1 MLNADQEKAKT
12 KIFQFLS
19 QENPNKIFL
28 LEGPAGTGKT
38 FLITHIF
45 KQMRGKIACAAP
57 TNKALSVLQ
66 MANPFRAYYKTIH
79 GLLGIYRSIDERG
92 NINFDLEECSS
103 EMITEFNY
111 IIIDEASMIS
121 NVICVQLE
129 NMINTGLSQT
139 KLIYCGDKSQLPPVN
154 EPCSSVFS
162 RNYPGYSLSKIER
175 TKKDDIV
182 SYCNSIRLGVKP
194 PKTKNQNI
202 RIFKDEKL
210 WLNEF
215 MQGYSGDSIV
225 LAYTN
230 KRVNYINS
238 KVRAHLF
245 KDNKKYNPGEKIV
258 FKNFYTNDHST
269 HYTSQ
274 LAYIETV
281 GTIRHTFPTLDPS
294 VLMNIKLGTEINKL
308 KTKDEPLKDPCP
320 ICYEKD
326 VDKVAETPCGHQFCE
341 SCIRLWIE
349 RNDSCPM
356 CRMRFENGEIL
367 VKDQP
372 EVSALINKF
381 REKTLN
387 FNIQLYQL
395 IIAKDNSDYE
405 IVTIHEDS
413 EKEYKQMLKDMEDII
428 QRLRNTIYKV
438 NKRNTK
444 FNKIILLNLWTFYH
458 EQYRDILADIDY
470 GYALTIHK
478 SQGST
483 YDNVFFDLK
492 NALLNKNELK
502 SLIYTGVSRAS
513 EKLMILK

>member
-1 MLNADQEKAKT
+1 
-12 KIFQFLS
+12 
-19 QENPNKIFL
+19 
-28 LEGPAGTGKT
+28 
-38 FLITHIF
+38 
-45 KQMRGKIACAAP
+45 
-57 TNKALSVLQ
+57 
-66 MANPFRAYYKTIH
+66 
-79 GLLGIYRSIDERG
+79 
-92 NINFDLEECSS
+92 
-103 EMITEFNY
+103 
-111 IIIDEASMIS
+111 MIS

-154 EPCSSVFS
+154 EPCFCVFS

-202 RIFKDEKL
+202 RVFKDEKL

-230 KRVNYINS
+230 KRVNYINT

-326 VDKVAETPCGHQFCE
+326 VDKVAETWSCGHQFCE

-349 RNDSCPM
+349 RNDSCPT

-387 FNIQLYQL
+387 FNIQLYHL

-438 NKRNTK
+438 NKRNI
-444 FNKIILLNLWTFYH
+444 FNKIILLNLWTFSRTIPWYSGGH
-458 EQYRDILADIDY
+458 LITATRSRYTNPRAQ
-470 GYALTIHK
+470 LTIM
-478 SQGST
+478 SSLT
-483 YDNVFFDLK
+483 LK
-492 NALLNKNELK
+492 MRCLIRMNSK
-502 SLIYTGVSRAS
+502 SLIYTWVIKGKRKINDS
-513 EKLMILK
+513 EIET